1 MGKRELPRL
10 ILISHMIIAKHRK
23 GSTGDVLLNFRGE
36 FTRFLDPTEP
46 AASFFCPLIPPPLEL
61 YNIYNRRKMIFFL
74 SFLIHIRFF

>member
-36 FTRFLDPTEP
+36 FTRFLDPTEA

-61 YNIYNRRKMIFFL
+61 YNIYKKRKMIFFL

>member
-1 MGKRELPRL
+1 MEKKELPRL

-36 FTRFLDPTEP
+36 FTRFLDPTEA

-61 YNIYNRRKMIFFL
+61 YNIYKRRKMIFR

>member
-36 FTRFLDPTEP
+36 FTRFLDPTEA

-61 YNIYNRRKMIFFL
+61 YNISKRRKMIFFL

>member
-61 YNIYNRRKMIFFL
+61 YNIYKRRKMIFFL
-74 SFLIHIRFF
+74 LFLIHIRFF